1 MGLESSTSQKFLNS
15 AFYQGTADRNIPIG
29 PWTILL
35 EGRPLGVVDPCVLE
49 LVDLLVWQLVVEHVG
64 LVVEHVGL
72 VEVADNMLVEVG
84 YIEVQIFVFGRLL
97 EYLHTSSLLLHLLLE
112 VSYWPT

>member
-64 LVVEHVGL
+64 LV
-72 VEVADNMLVEVG
+72 EVADNMLVEVG